1 MFKIRRLKFGRS
13 TIFLYLCTGFEN
25 EAERY
30 SSSRTDGVCIPGKG
44 MMMMAGCFMLA
55 ISGNTT
61 IGGCKSRAR
70 NKLHGSAGEIGLATV
85 RPLILGD
92 AKIRNFYEVAKF
104 GTIIRKNRK

>member
-1 MFKIRRLKFGRS
+1 M
-13 TIFLYLCTGFEN
+13 YLCTGFEN
-25 EAERY
+25 EADGY

-44 MMMMAGCFMLA
+44 MMMMVGCFMLA
-55 ISGNTT
+55 IRGNTT

-104 GTIIRKNRK
+104 GTRIRKNRK

>member
-30 SSSRTDGVCIPGKG
+30 NSSRTDGVCIPGKG
-44 MMMMAGCFMLA
+44 MMMMVGCFMLA
-55 ISGNTT
+55 IRGNTT

-70 NKLHGSAGEIGLATV
+70 NKLNGSAGEI
-85 RPLILGD
+85 
-92 AKIRNFYEVAKF
+92 
-104 GTIIRKNRK
+104 

>member
-1 MFKIRRLKFGRS
+1 M
-13 TIFLYLCTGFEN
+13 YLCTGFEN
-25 EAERY
+25 EAYGY
-30 SSSRTDGVCIPGKG
+30 SSSRTDWVCIPGKG

-61 IGGCKSRAR
+61 IGGCKSRSR
-70 NKLHGSAGEIGLATV
+70 NKLHGSAGEIGLVIV

>member
-30 SSSRTDGVCIPGKG
+30 SSSRTDWVCIPGKG
-44 MMMMAGCFMLA
+44 MMMMVGCLKFGDR
-55 ISGNTT
+55 GNTT

-70 NKLHGSAGEIGLATV
+70 NKLHGSAGEI
-85 RPLILGD
+85 
-92 AKIRNFYEVAKF
+92 
-104 GTIIRKNRK
+104 